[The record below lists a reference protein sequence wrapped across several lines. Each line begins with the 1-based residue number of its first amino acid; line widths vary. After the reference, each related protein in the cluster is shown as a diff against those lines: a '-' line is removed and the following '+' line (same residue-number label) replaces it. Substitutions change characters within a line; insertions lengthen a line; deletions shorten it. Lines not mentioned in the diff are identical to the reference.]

1 MQAGGQAD
9 ADANEA
15 SVGIARMSNSAGG
28 TAAAAECG
36 GAIEGREA
44 AAAAEEIYKGENGAT
59 TSKRKFLQRL
69 ICLQNPGERE
79 RARELVRTAQPKISS
94 AE

>member
-1 MQAGGQAD
+1 MDAERQAD

-28 TAAAAECG
+28 G
-36 GAIEGREA
+36 GGSAIEGREA
-44 AAAAEEIYKGENGAT
+44 AAAEKIYKGENGAT

-79 RARELVRTAQPKISS
+79 RERVGTHCAAKSFKCRIT
-94 AE
+94 